1 MRFVLGKIYRE
12 LQKNKWTYLSEKS
25 TGVIETNI
33 RNTLSKIQHRFGVVG
48 FINLTKFTPKM
59 SENYLELS
67 IDTYVNDLM
76 NNNMTLD
83 ITVNYNELNTD

>member
-1 MRFVLGKIYRE
+1 
-12 LQKNKWTYLSEKS
+12 
-25 TGVIETNI
+25 
-33 RNTLSKIQHRFGVVG
+33 
-48 FINLTKFTPKM
+48 M